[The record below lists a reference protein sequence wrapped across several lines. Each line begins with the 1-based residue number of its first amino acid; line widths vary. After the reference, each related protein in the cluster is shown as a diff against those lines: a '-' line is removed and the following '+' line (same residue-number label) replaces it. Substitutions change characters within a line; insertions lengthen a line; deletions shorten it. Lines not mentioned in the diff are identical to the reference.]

1 MRRSPIPNYQAPIGI
16 FDSGVGG
23 LTVAKKIFQILPK
36 EDVIYFGDTGRYPYG
51 PRSKESVKKFSLQ
64 NINFLLSQKVKC
76 IVVAC
81 NTASALALND
91 IERDYKIPMVGVVKP
106 GAFAAVKATKN
117 GKIGVIGTLG
127 TISSG
132 AYEKAIHEID
142 PQKKVYSVACPLF
155 VALAEE
161 GYIDKKATYLIAQD
175 YLDPLIKKKVDT
187 LVLGCTHYP
196 LLKNVIS
203 KIMGKKVKLIDSA
216 EATAMEVK
224 KVLSQKGLL
233 RRRNQFPFRRF
244 YVSDVPDRFVEV
256 GERFLSEG
264 SRPVPPKGGTGR
276 FAGKDKIGEV
286 ERIDIEKYGICQR
299 VERST
304 DRTD

>member
-1 MRRSPIPNYQAPIGI
+1 MDNALMKHPPIPNYTAPIGI

-23 LTVAKKIFQILPK
+23 LTVAKRIFQLLPK
-36 EDVIYFGDTGRYPYG
+36 EDVIYFGDTARYPYG
-51 PRSKESVKKFSLQ
+51 PRSKEIVKKFFIQ
-64 NINFLLSQKVKC
+64 NVNFLLRQKVKS

-81 NTASALALND
+81 NTASALALD
-91 IERDYKIPMVGVVKP
+91 DLERGYKIPTIGVVKP
-106 GAFAAVKATKN
+106 GALSAAKATRN

-142 PQKKVYSVACPLF
+142 PQKKVYSVPCPLF

-175 YLDPLIKKKVDT
+175 YLEPLIKKKVDT

-203 KIMGKKVKLIDSA
+203 KIMGKEVKLIDSA
-216 EATAMEVK
+216 EATAVEVK

-233 RRRNQFPFRRF
+233 KKTRKTSFRRF

-256 GERFLSEG
+256 GKRFL
-264 SRPVPPKGGTGR
+264 KG
-276 FAGKDKIGEV
+276 KIAEV
-286 ERIDIEKYGICQR
+286 ERINIEKY
-299 VERST
+299 
-304 DRTD
+304 